1 MKRVPLFE
9 LLLLACLI
17 LLPQSAYA
25 DALNDEQVAIAA
37 ERNGDKDSAL
47 KLYQSA
53 FDGYSDDEQFAEAA
67 RVAQSLML
75 LQISLGMIGEAVD
88 SSARARHMLVQAGR
102 SSQAAQLAN
111 QLASL
116 LKARSEYKLAEES
129 YLAALDIYTQDGN
142 RVSMAGTLMSLGVLA
157 ELQEQPLRSAEY
169 YEQAGDVFLALSD
182 ERGLMHSY
190 GSAGNARLAAS
201 DDVGAEQ
208 AFRQALFLC
217 EKLDDPLVCVD
228 LELGLS
234 AALRGMERLKEALD
248 STDSCLGM
256 LAQSPDRFLQ
266 ARTMLERGRILGLQ
280 DDRAAA
286 LDAMVQAWELFGK
299 DGRMEQQAAMATE
312 LIEAAQQAGRNDLV
326 QRYRQLR
333 SELNVSS

>member
-1 MKRVPLFE
+1 MFPFSRDAKDDPSANAPAAPAPAPAHPLDVLTGGVF
-9 LLLLACLI
+9 
-17 LLPQSAYA
+17 SAA
-25 DALNDEQVAIAA
+25 TSG
-37 ERNGDKDSAL
+37 ER
-47 KLYQSA
+47 
-53 FDGYSDDEQFAEAA
+53 
-67 RVAQSLML
+67 AQRLR
-75 LQISLGMIGEAVD
+75 D
-88 SSARARHMLVQAGR
+88 W
-102 SSQAAQLAN
+102 
-111 QLASL
+111 LAS
-116 LKARSEYKLAEES
+116 EP
-129 YLAALDIYTQDGN
+129 T
-142 RVSMAGTLMSLGVLA
+142 
-157 ELQEQPLRSAEY
+157 QEQPLRSAEY